1 MPPSLRVPTE
11 KVAIAASAAAA
22 TVVGALYA
30 NRRYG
35 VSYDINQLLAE
46 QSFRKRFQERVGA
59 LGNDMTVF
67 HMFELADPRAE
78 ALWFEGRTWTY
89 GEVLAEASRLAAI
102 FHRQGVSN
110 GDVVAVF
117 ATNSPEMV
125 FTIVATSKLG
135 AVPALIN
142 TALQNQT
149 LQHCVNI
156 ANAKIL
162 VCTPDVAPAIADL
175 KGEGTP
181 SVVFSLNLSSF
192 PPLQLSS
199 DACTASK
206 ITQLR
211 YEDLAAIKDDN
222 VLRPKRLL
230 KDVGALIYTSGTSGK
245 PKAVAVKNFL
255 LVIVSTPAT
264 VDVKN
269 PKTYLPLRTFSC
281 LPLFHATALFTGIY
295 YSTGLSASFCLS
307 RKFSASRF
315 SAQLVECGATRMLYV
330 GELCRYLI
338 AAPESPYDRA
348 HKCISATGNGLHRD
362 VWLQFTKRFGI
373 PEIRELYRST
383 EGIAKYDNVGR
394 TTAAAGMVG
403 FAGPLKLY
411 AEDDTFLV
419 KYDVATE
426 EPYRDPKTG
435 FCVRAEAGE
444 PGEAIGR
451 VRSMDYLNDYY
462 GDKAATDLKLISNVF
477 EKGDLFQ
484 RTGDLLVRQS
494 TGWIRFHDR
503 SGDTFRWR
511 GENVSASEV
520 REHIDKLEGVQDNS
534 VYAVKLP
541 GYDGQAGAASITLTD
556 PSRESEF
563 VDSLYSNLRAS
574 GLALYQMP
582 RLVRFRALIETTA
595 TFKKSTGAL
604 KGLSWNP
611 SADQPDSVYWLNGD
625 RFSKID
631 MTAWSDIEAGRAKL

>member
-1 MPPSLRVPTE
+1 MPPSLRVPAE

-30 NRRYG
+30 NSRYG

-46 QSFRKRFQERVGA
+46 KSFRKRFQERVDT
-59 LGNDMTVF
+59 LGNDVSVF

-89 GEVLAEASRLAAI
+89 GEVLAEASKLAAI

-149 LQHCVNI
+149 LQHCLNI

-192 PPLQLSS
+192 PPLQLSP
-199 DACTASK
+199 DACTASD

-211 YEDLAAIKDDN
+211 YEDLAAIKDDT
-222 VLRPKRLL
+222 VLRPKRVL
-230 KDVGALIYTSGTSGK
+230 KDVGALVYTSGTSGK

-255 LVIVSTPAT
+255 LVLVSTPAT
-264 VDVKN
+264 VDLKN

-348 HKCISATGNGLHRD
+348 HKCVTAMGNGLHRD

-373 PEIRELYRST
+373 PEIREIYRST
-383 EGIAKYDNVGR
+383 EGIAKFDNVAR

-419 KYDVATE
+419 KYDATTE

-435 FCVRAEAGE
+435 FCVRAEADE

-451 VRSMDYLNDYY
+451 VRSMDFLNDYH

-477 EKGDLFQ
+477 EKGDVFQ

-494 TGWIRFHDR
+494 TGWVRFHDR

-520 REHIDKLEGVQDNS
+520 REHIGKLEGVQDTS

-541 GYDGQAGAASITLTD
+541 GYDGQAGAASITLND
-556 PSRESEF
+556 PSQESEF
-563 VDSLYSNLRAS
+563 VKSLYSDLRAS

-582 RLVRFRALIETTA
+582 RLVRFRA
-595 TFKKSTGAL
+595 S
-604 KGLSWNP
+604 
-611 SADQPDSVYWLNGD
+611 
-625 RFSKID
+625 
-631 MTAWSDIEAGRAKL
+631 